1 MNTLPTGKSI
11 HKMDTKSPLSLYDQY
26 GAMAYGVI
34 LQIIPQEQLAQEILV
49 DLFNFSPLLS
59 CNEGMSEAI
68 CIIRHARN
76 KALEFSNR
84 FQSLLQTNGNSSSV
98 DSDSLPKAIF
108 DLAFK
113 QGLSIDI
120 IAIKLSLSKEATMK
134 AISQHVKSFRQS

>member
-1 MNTLPTGKSI
+1 MNKLPTGKSI
-11 HKMDTKSPLSLYDQY
+11 HKTDTKSPLSLYDRY

-49 DLFNFSPLLS
+49 DLFNSPLLS
-59 CNEGMSEAI
+59 CNEGMSETI
-68 CIIRHARN
+68 CIIRNARN

-120 IAIKLSLSKEATMK
+120 IAVKLSLSKEATMK
-134 AISQHVKSFRQS
+134 AICQHVKSFRQS